1 MMNAYRISM
10 SRVFFAVMLVAL
22 ASAAM
27 AQQRSPE
34 GLFKRWDKNGDGK
47 LVPAEVPQGAQRN
60 FKRADAN
67 GDGSISLAEHLQLF
81 KRPPKALGATAGVK
95 VLRDL
100 PYAGTKNPRQML
112 DLMLPEKRADKK
124 LLPVLVCI
132 HGGGWRGGHKSGAA
146 NQIAGYIR
154 PGRFAGV
161 SIGYRLTG
169 EAQWPA
175 QIHDC
180 KAAIRWIR
188 ANAKKYNLDPDR
200 IAVIGSSA
208 GGHLVAMLG
217 TSGDV
222 KELDGKLGPHLDQ
235 SSRVKCVIDMFG
247 PTALLQM
254 GEKQNAPTSPESRLI
269 GAPLQSAKAKS
280 LQASP
285 LTHVTKGDAPHLI
298 IHGTSDR
305 TVPFSQSL
313 ILHAA
318 LKKVGVESTLITV
331 ENGGHGVRRAM
342 TDIQVGLFL
351 ERHIFGNG
359 NKLPDET
366 VPAR

>member
-1 MMNAYRISM
+1 MINAYRISM
-10 SRVFFAVMLVAL
+10 SGFFTTVMLLAL
-22 ASAAM
+22 ALPAM

-47 LVPAEVPQGAQRN
+47 LVLSEVPKNARRN
-60 FKRADAN
+60 FNRADAN
-67 GDGSISLAEHLQLF
+67 GDGAISLAEHLAFL
-81 KRPPKALGATAGVK
+81 KRPAKPPSAPSGVK
-95 VLRDL
+95 VSRDL
-100 PYAGTKNPRQML
+100 PYADTKNPRQML
-112 DLMLPEKRADKK
+112 DLLLPEKRADNKP
-124 LLPVLVCI
+124 LPVLVCI
-132 HGGGWRGGHKSGAA
+132 HGGGWRGGHKSGGA

-188 ANAKKYNLDPDR
+188 ANAKKHNLDPDR

-217 TSGDV
+217 TSGGV
-222 KELDGKLGPHLDQ
+222 KELEGKLGPHLDQ
-235 SSRVKCVIDMFG
+235 SSRVKCVIDLFG

-285 LTHVTKGDAPHLI
+285 LTHVTQDDAPHLI

-305 TVPFSQSL
+305 TVPFSQSV
-313 ILHAA
+313 IFHAA

-331 ENGGHGVRRAM
+331 ENGGHGLRRAM

-359 NKLPDET
+359 KKLPDET